1 MTAYTNLR
9 ARYSRG
15 VLKLTQ
21 RLDLPENAEVQ
32 ITVTSVA
39 DSALANREAQ
49 FRQSAVA
56 LPPGTLSKLDGIV
69 SLGGDALVDGEALY
83 DSD

>member
-9 ARYSRG
+9 ARYSSG
-15 VLKLTQ
+15 VLKLAQ

-39 DSALANREAQ
+39 DSALAHREAQ
-49 FRQSAVA
+49 FSQSAVA

-83 DSD
+83 DGD

>member
-15 VLKLTQ
+15 TLRLTQ

-32 ITVTSVA
+32 VTVTAVEEPA
-39 DSALANREAQ
+39 PALPKTNRNSA
-49 FRQSAVA
+49 AVV
-56 LPPGTLSKLDGIV
+56 PPGTLRRLDGLV
-69 SLGGDALVDGEALY
+69 ALGGDAVTDSDALY
-83 DSD
+83 AGD